1 MRTKLAAL
9 ITATAV
15 AVAPVSIA
23 NAQDISSEISD
34 TLEQSSAESS
44 KGAESLEVPTSSENG
59 DGTSSLP
66 TFGMGDSPEQNFLID
81 VVISLGIWA
90 VIGSIYGAVIA
101 PNLPSVN
108 IYDVLPFLRG

>member
-9 ITATAV
+9 ITAAAV
-15 AVAPVSIA
+15 AVAPVTIA

-44 KGAESLEVPTSSENG
+44 QGAESLEVPTSSENG

-66 TFGMGDSPEQNFLID
+66 TFGMGDSPEQNFLD
-81 VVISLGIWA
+81 VVISLGVWA
-90 VIGSIYGAVIA
+90 VLGSIYGAVIA